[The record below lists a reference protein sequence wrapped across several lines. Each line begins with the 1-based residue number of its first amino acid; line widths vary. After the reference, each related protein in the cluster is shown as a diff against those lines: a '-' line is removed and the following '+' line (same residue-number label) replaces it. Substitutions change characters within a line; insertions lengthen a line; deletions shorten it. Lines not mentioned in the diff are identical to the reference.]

1 MSRFP
6 RFAPFALLALAV
18 LISTAGC
25 KSNPNAADTSQTGTP
40 DASSD
45 PASANLAPISNA
57 SSEPQSA
64 SAPGSAQG
72 SAPAASSEPQSAP
85 PPSDSGAYSDQGSD
99 QTADDASYGEQPV
112 DYAPQPPPE
121 LPDYQQPPAPGD
133 DYLWT
138 PGYWNYASAGYYWVP
153 GVWVQAPYQ
162 GALWTPGYW
171 GSTGGRYGFFRGYWG
186 PHIGFYGGINYGFG
200 YGGAG
205 YQGGY
210 WNSGHFFY
218 NRSVNNINTN
228 VVHNVYSYRVA
239 ENHNAR
245 VAFNGGHGGV
255 MLRPRPAELAAFR
268 EPHAAPMR
276 AQMEVEHS
284 ASTNRAQFA
293 SENHGRPASAVV
305 ERPLAAD
312 RDVHPVAAPA
322 ARFQP
327 APQQHGAV
335 VGRQEERPNAAPVRG
350 NEPGRPAPQGAA
362 PGRPQEG
369 AAPGRPQ
376 AAPPAAQHPPA
387 NQPRPE
393 ERPAPHAAPAQP
405 AQHPQASQ
413 PRPEERPAPHA
424 APAQPAQHPQA
435 SQPRPEERPAP
446 HAAPAQP
453 ASRPEAKPEERPAP
467 HAAPAKPA
475 EHPPAKPEKPKPEEK
490 HPE

>member
-1 MSRFP
+1 MPEADLRTVDSVQRPRGIQLSWRTNMNRFP

-25 KSNPNAADTSQTGTP
+25 KSNQNAADTSQTATP

-57 SSEPQSA
+57 TSEPQS
-64 SAPGSAQG
+64 G
-72 SAPAASSEPQSAP
+72 SAPAASGEPQSAP
-85 PPSDSGAYSDQGSD
+85 PAADSGAYSDQGSD

-171 GSTGGRYGFFRGYWG
+171 GWTGGRYGFFRGYWG

-218 NRSVNNINTN
+218 NRSVNNINVN
-228 VVHNVYSYRVA
+228 VVHNVYNYRVV

-245 VAFNGGHGGV
+245 VAFNGGRGGV
-255 MLRPRPAELAAFR
+255 MLRPRPAELAALR

-276 AQMEVEHS
+276 AQIDTEHS

-293 SENHGRPASAVV
+293 SENHGRPASAVI

-327 APQQHGAV
+327 APQQHGAA
-335 VGRQEERPNAAPVRG
+335 VGRPEERPNAAPVRG
-350 NEPGRPAPQGAA
+350 NEPARPAPQGAA

-376 AAPPAAQHPPA
+376 AAPPAAAHPPA

-405 AQHPQASQ
+405 AQHPQV
-413 PRPEERPAPHA
+413 
-424 APAQPAQHPQA
+424 

-453 ASRPEAKPEERPAP
+453 AS
-467 HAAPAKPA
+467 
-475 EHPPAKPEKPKPEEK
+475 HPPAKPEKPKPEEK
-490 HPE
+490 HPQ